1 MVCIHDFRSFSSAK
15 IGYVC
20 KTNAAKLEIME
31 FLTQVLETSV
41 AERRRIYGLH
51 HIQDQWPQYAVFGG
65 LLVINTLYYLDGRS
79 SQLAL
84 IANAVIVLLLVFNA
98 VRAFGSKPVQERFSG
113 YQFGLQDGQLVAV
126 KAIGTRQVATPLRL
140 LRAFEKPR
148 YFILY
153 YAKNKY
159 FYVPKSLFNDEREL
173 EAFQNAIAE
182 QLK

>member
-1 MVCIHDFRSFSSAK
+1 MVGIHGCSRFSSAK

-20 KTNAAKLEIME
+20 NVSRAKLAIME
-31 FLTQVLETSV
+31 FLTQVLHTTA
-41 AERRRIYGLH
+41 AERRRIYWSH
-51 HIQDQWPQYAVFGG
+51 HVQDQWPQYAVFGG
-65 LLVINTLYYLDGRS
+65 LLLLNAMYYQDGRS
-79 SQLAL
+79 STL
-84 IANAVIVLLLVFNA
+84 ILVANLVILLLLVFNA

-113 YQFGLQDGQLVAV
+113 YQFGLQGGQLVAV

-140 LRAFEKPR
+140 LRAFEKPH

-159 FYVPKSLFNDEREL
+159 FYVPKSLFNDEHEL
-173 EAFQNAIAE
+173 EAFQSAIAE